1 MSVQELIC
9 VFLGLLI
16 LFIGVSNLY
25 LSRSLKEIETHIVTA
40 RRNQDLIYI
49 HTLQVSCIALR
60 IYLDVLKEDYEIA
73 IEEEEYELAQRL
85 HKVIENNQDSL
96 SALKSE
102 ISRMTE
108 DENYSTFRRS
118 SGEAPNQA

>member
-1 MSVQELIC
+1 MSVQELIY

-25 LSRSLKEIETHIVTA
+25 LSRSLKEIETNIVTA

-60 IYLDVLKEDYEIA
+60 IYLDVLKEDYKIA
-73 IEEEEYELAQRL
+73 IEEEKYELAQRL
-85 HKVIENNQDSL
+85 NKVIENNQDSL
-96 SALKSE
+96 LALKSE

-108 DENYSTFRRS
+108 DGNYSTFRRS
-118 SGEAPNQA
+118 SGEDPN

>member
-73 IEEEEYELAQRL
+73 IEKKEYELAQRL
-85 HKVIENNQDSL
+85 NKVIENNHDSL
-96 SALKSE
+96 LALKSE

-108 DENYSTFRRS
+108 DGNYSAFRRS
-118 SGEAPNQA
+118 SGEAPNQE

>member
-9 VFLGLLI
+9 VLLGLLI
-16 LFIGVSNLY
+16 LFIGVSNLC
-25 LSRSLKEIETHIVTA
+25 LSRSLNEIKTHIATT

-60 IYLDVLKEDYEIA
+60 MYLNDLKEDYEIA

-85 HKVIENNQDSL
+85 NKIIESNQDSL
-96 SALKSE
+96 LALKSE
-102 ISRMTE
+102 ISKMTE
-108 DENYSTFRRS
+108 DGNYSTFRRS

>member
-1 MSVQELIC
+1 MSVQELIY

-73 IEEEEYELAQRL
+73 IEKEEYELAQRL
-85 HKVIENNQDSL
+85 NKVIENNHDSL
-96 SALKSE
+96 LALKSE

-108 DENYSTFRRS
+108 DGNYSAFRRS
-118 SGEAPNQA
+118 SGEAPNQE

>member
-108 DENYSTFRRS
+108 DGNYSTFRRS
-118 SGEAPNQA
+118 RAKPPN

>member
-1 MSVQELIC
+1 M
-9 VFLGLLI
+9 
-16 LFIGVSNLY
+16 FIGVSNLC
-25 LSRSLKEIETHIVTA
+25 LSRSLNEIKTHIVTA

-60 IYLDVLKEDYEIA
+60 MYLNDLKEDYEIA

-85 HKVIENNQDSL
+85 NKIIESNQDSL
-96 SALKSE
+96 LVLKSE

-108 DENYSTFRRS
+108 DGNYSAFRRS
-118 SGEAPNQA
+118 SGEAPNQE